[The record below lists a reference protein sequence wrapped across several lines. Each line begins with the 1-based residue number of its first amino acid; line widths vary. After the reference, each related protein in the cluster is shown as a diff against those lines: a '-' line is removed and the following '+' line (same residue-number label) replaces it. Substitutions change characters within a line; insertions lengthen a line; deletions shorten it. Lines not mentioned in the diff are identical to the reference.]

1 MFKKVSILLVL
12 VLIISTLQLPVEELR
27 KHLLETHR

>member
-12 VLIISTLQLPVEELR
+12 VLIMSVFAVGCGGAAEE
-27 KHLLETHR
+27 EAAA